1 MKQKNLFLAMF
12 AAAALLLGMTGCSKE
27 DNSTN
32 DTGDVSAIEKELVGL
47 WWDEYEYADVTEA
60 GAPFTRVLLAV
71 KADANHTG
79 CIYLGAFDDTS
90 DEPLAIYGGPEEAGF
105 TWQVLADGTVVLSD
119 PASGESIALAPSRTR
134 ADGDGGDGDSDDAV
148 YGDGSYAKGM
158 TDVSSTKVS
167 LTGGSMTV
175 TNGIYSGTLYKAAA
189 GQQDEIQDAL
199 TLSAASADGTTGT
212 YTDSKGQSRDCIV
225 VTLKGKK
232 YAIATANE
240 KENATVTVNDIAY
253 YIWEDACQHFAGGK
267 TDGSYNV
274 ANVWRMA
281 TETEMRA
288 LSILPSRGYSTKD
301 WSGNIIA
308 GYRKWSIGSA
318 FLTLTCDGS
327 YNESEGGAYR
337 VNRAGYYWTS
347 TPHIIGVD
355 ATYALQIP
363 YDNWGYS
370 GEMNGYY
377 RELGLSVRLFCLLP
391 TD

>member
-189 GQQDEIQDAL
+189 GQQAEIQNAL

-240 KENATVTVNDIAY
+240 KEHATATVNDIAY
-253 YIWEDACQHFAGGK
+253 YTWEDACQHFAGGK

-281 TETEMRA
+281 TELEMTA
-288 LSILPSRGYSTKD
+288 LSILPSRGYDKKD
-301 WSGNIIA
+301 RSFKVIA
-308 GYRKWSIGSA
+308 RYRTWTIGSA
-318 FLTLTCDGS
+318 FLTLTCDGG
-327 YNESEGGAYR
+327 YHESRGGAYH
-337 VNRAGYYWTS
+337 VNYYGYYWTS
-347 TPHIIGVD
+347 TPSINSPFTMYFT
-355 ATYALQIP
+355 TYNNGSWP
-363 YDNWGYS
+363 
-370 GEMNGYY
+370 EMNHFD
-377 RELGLSVRLFCLLP
+377 REVGLSVRLFCLLP
-391 TD
+391 TE